1 MKIDTEICNEPIYG
15 CEQIEHP
22 RIKGTGTVKIVKWDQ
37 EEYEE
42 ENTAN
47 TTPK

>member
-1 MKIDTEICNEPIYG
+1 MTIEIYNEPIYG
-15 CEQIEHP
+15 SEQIQLPH
-22 RIKGTGTVKIVKWDQ
+22 IKGTGTVKIVKWDL

-47 TTPK
+47 TTQK